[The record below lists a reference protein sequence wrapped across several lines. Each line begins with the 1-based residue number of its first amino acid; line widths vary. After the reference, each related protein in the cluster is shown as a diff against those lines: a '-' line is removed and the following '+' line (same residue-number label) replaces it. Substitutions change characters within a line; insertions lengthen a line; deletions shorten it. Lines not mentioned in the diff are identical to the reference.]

1 ATPDDVREELQH
13 GQYAAFLFPA
23 GNYIGREKYEE
34 LLQQND
40 MTVDQFE
47 DNVKNEILLRKL
59 RNLVA
64 ASAVITDSEV
74 HDQFLKQNTKV
85 KFDYAVLNLA
95 DLKKG
100 IHPTDAELKAF
111 YERSKPAYAN
121 SVPEKR
127 KIAYVLIDTEKI
139 EKDVTVSSED
149 LQAYYNLHRD
159 EYRQP
164 EQVNVRHILVKTPP
178 PGPDG
183 KVDQKALDAA
193 KAKAEGL
200 LKQIKAGANFADVA
214 KNNSDDPGSAK
225 NGGSLNWVRRN
236 TGLDPAFEQAAFSLP
251 KGGTS
256 DLVKSSFGFHIIHV
270 DDRQEAHVKTLDD
283 VKAQIEPVIR
293 KNKAARIAE
302 NQANALLSQVRSST
316 LEKAAAAKNLSVT
329 TTDFFGRGGSLPG
342 IGVSPQFMDAVFAQA
357 EKAPPDMAQ
366 TGQGSYVIYQVLAV
380 KPPATP
386 TFEEIRS
393 RVEQE
398 FVNERANVLLSQ
410 KTQELSDRAKAAHDL
425 KKAAKELGATVKT
438 SEFVLPD
445 GQVPE
450 IGSLRGPA
458 AVAFTMKPGE
468 ISGPVTNGTNGAA
481 LHILE
486 RQDPTAED
494 FAQKKDQIRDQLVQQ
509 KKNELF
515 GMFVSNLRQSM
526 EKSGKI
532 RINQEEMKAL
542 SRGNEQ
548 GE

>member
-1 ATPDDVREELQH
+1 
-13 GQYAAFLFPA
+13 
-23 GNYIGREKYEE
+23 
-34 LLQQND
+34 
-40 MTVDQFE
+40 
-47 DNVKNEILLRKL
+47 
-59 RNLVA
+59 
-64 ASAVITDSEV
+64 
-74 HDQFLKQNTKV
+74 
-85 KFDYAVLNLA
+85 
-95 DLKKG
+95 
-100 IHPTDAELKAF
+100 
-111 YERSKPAYAN
+111 
-121 SVPEKR
+121 
-127 KIAYVLIDTEKI
+127 
-139 EKDVTVSSED
+139 
-149 LQAYYNLHRD
+149 
-159 EYRQP
+159 
-164 EQVNVRHILVKTPP
+164 
-178 PGPDG
+178 
-183 KVDQKALDAA
+183 
-193 KAKAEGL
+193 
-200 LKQIKAGANFADVA
+200 
-214 KNNSDDPGSAK
+214 
-225 NGGSLNWVRRN
+225 
-236 TGLDPAFEQAAFSLP
+236 
-251 KGGTS
+251 
-256 DLVKSSFGFHIIHV
+256 
-270 DDRQEAHVKTLDD
+270 
-283 VKAQIEPVIR
+283 
-293 KNKAARIAE
+293 
-302 NQANALLSQVRSST
+302 
-316 LEKAAAAKNLSVT
+316 
-329 TTDFFGRGGSLPG
+329 
-342 IGVSPQFMDAVFAQA
+342 
-357 EKAPPDMAQ
+357 MAQ